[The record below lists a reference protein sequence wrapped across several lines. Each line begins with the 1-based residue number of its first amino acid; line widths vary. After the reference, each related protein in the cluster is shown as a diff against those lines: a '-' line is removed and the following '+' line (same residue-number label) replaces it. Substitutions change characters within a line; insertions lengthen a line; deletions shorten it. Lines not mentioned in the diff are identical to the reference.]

1 MTTLEERLRNV
12 MHETEILQM
21 CEEAADEIER
31 QRREIERLEAKARQL
46 ASTLA
51 TRMLDTSK
59 DKEIEQL
66 RETLRKCATE
76 MAWQHAEI
84 KRLREELVGADQL
97 IKAAHG
103 NCDRYRAEI
112 KLMQAEL
119 EEYRK

>member
-1 MTTLEERLRNV
+1 MMTDIVERLRDPYIV
-12 MHETEILQM
+12 LTSMVVRL
-21 CEEAADEIER
+21 EAAD
-31 QRREIERLEAKARQL
+31 EIERLEAKAKQL

-59 DKEIEQL
+59 DKEIERL

-84 KRLREELVGADQL
+84 KRLREELVGADRL
-97 IKAAHG
+97 IKAAHE